1 MNTLNRKMFS
11 NGNVVNIDPFI
22 LPRNPDVAGDSLL
35 PHFIAQ
41 GFGLNQKNPS
51 DYRMGS
57 ELVSQLIDKNFPSS
71 QAIPEEGL
79 IPDAYVDAFFEKI
92 NDVLLPNE
100 IRLSNGKKVDFTKG
114 IESIQSGEA
123 GGGYNIY
130 PILKSPNIE
139 LGTNVKAVLNDFA
152 DRDTPGFLKML
163 GQENTD
169 FGDIGRLGIAT
180 IGEIG
185 KENLKQIV
193 PFFSGQ
199 RAFDKYT
206 KDIPSV
212 KSEFM
217 GGDPKSFVETSG
229 RNAEEV
235 DSLIQ
240 NFNTN
245 NFGDTITDVLNNLD
259 VDTSKFS
266 DFFSKDRSDMIL
278 ETDTVRRKRFEDAQA
293 QGGTIQTELDAVNAI
308 PNATDAN
315 ATAISSFDSS
325 NESIAYGGGQKGRED
340 DGTSTD
346 AAKQEVVVNE
356 VKKQPFEDGKPPT
369 ITAEEITSED
379 APKRNFAQF
388 TRSPDFLRFVRN
400 IGKGLTTTGQ
410 LGQGI
415 ALGAAGAAEEK
426 YAEEVA
432 ARAAQSKSSDFAE
445 FIAKEKIKNTSG
457 SKIAEQTTKLAES
470 INDIEQG
477 EASIEL
483 FSSVKQIMANAE
495 ITGVGAIAGALW
507 AQAKGFM
514 PGGSQ
519 EPTTPRERAIVIL
532 EQISN
537 GNIKTIT
544 GESGRTISDVD
555 RKIAEKLVGSLK
567 NPLTRETEVLERIEA
582 QITSINQRTN
592 TARNKYSAISL
603 YFTEN
608 GLKVPLQPRSFGV
621 PTASNNQ
628 TNPYEGTDITFIDA
642 VPK

>member
-1 MNTLNRKMFS
+1 MNTLNRKMFA
-11 NGNVVNIDPFI
+11 NGDVVNIDPFI
-22 LPRNPDVAGDSLL
+22 LPRNPNYVGDDGNLL
-35 PHFIAQ
+35 PDLIAQ
-41 GFGLNQKNPS
+41 GSGLNQKDPS
-51 DYRMGS
+51 DYRMGGG
-57 ELVSQLIDKNFPSS
+57 LASQLTDQNFPPF
-71 QAIPEEGL
+71 QKMPEEGL
-79 IPDAYVDAFFEKI
+79 IPDADVDALFEKI

-100 IRLSNGKKVDFTKG
+100 IELSNGERIDFTEEIKA
-114 IESIQSGEA
+114 IQSGEA
-123 GGGYNIY
+123 GDGYNIY
-130 PILKSPNIE
+130 PILRSPNIK
-139 LGTNVKAVLNDFA
+139 LGTNVKAVLKDFGE
-152 DRDTPGFLKML
+152 RDTPGFLKML

-169 FGDIGRLGIAT
+169 FGDMARLGIAT
-180 IGEIG
+180 IGELG

-193 PFFSGQ
+193 PFFTGQ

-206 KDIPSV
+206 KDVPFV
-212 KSEFM
+212 QSEFM
-217 GGDPKSFVETSG
+217 GGDPKGFVETGG
-229 RNAEEV
+229 RSAEEV
-235 DSLIQ
+235 DALIK

-245 NFGDTITDVLNNLD
+245 NFGDTIADALSGFELRTDKLNDL
-259 VDTSKFS
+259 
-266 DFFSKDRSDMIL
+266 M
-278 ETDTVRRKRFEDAQA
+278 
-293 QGGTIQTELDAVNAI
+293 GIQTQLDAVNST

-315 ATAISSFDSS
+315 ATVKGSFDSS
-325 NESIAYGGGQKGRED
+325 NESIAGGGGQKGR
-340 DGTSTD
+340 D
-346 AAKQEVVVNE
+346 AANQEVSVTE
-356 VKKQPFEDGKPPT
+356 VSVDDKEQPKKITDEELVKDV
-369 ITAEEITSED
+369 TAEEVAEDITSED

-415 ALGAAGAAEEK
+415 ALGAASAAEEK

-432 ARAAQSKSSDFAE
+432 ARAAQSKTSDFAE
-445 FIAKEKIKNTSG
+445 FIAKERIKNTSG

-483 FSSVKQIMANAE
+483 FNSVKQIMSESE
-495 ITGVGAIAGALW
+495 ITGFGAIASSLF
-507 AQAKGFM
+507 AQAKGFL

-582 QITSINQRTN
+582 QITSITQRTN

-608 GLKVPLQPRSFGV
+608 GLKVPLQPRIFGV

-628 TNPYEGTDITFIDA
+628 NNPYEGTDITFIDA

>member
-35 PHFIAQ
+35 PHLIAQ
-41 GFGLNQKNPS
+41 GSGLNQKDPS
-51 DYRMGS
+51 DYRMGGG
-57 ELVSQLIDKNFPSS
+57 LASQLTDQNFPPF
-71 QAIPEEGL
+71 QKMPEEGL
-79 IPDAYVDAFFEKI
+79 IPDADVDALFEKI

-100 IRLSNGKKVDFTKG
+100 IELSNGERIDFTEEIKA
-114 IESIQSGEA
+114 IQSGEA
-123 GGGYNIY
+123 GEGYNIY
-130 PILKSPNIE
+130 PILRSPNIK
-139 LGTNVKAVLNDFA
+139 LGTNVKAVLKDFGE
-152 DRDTPGFLKML
+152 RDTPGFLKML
-163 GQENTD
+163 GQEDTD
-169 FGDIGRLGIAT
+169 FGDMARLGIAT

-193 PFFSGQ
+193 PFFTGQ

-206 KDIPSV
+206 KDIPFV

-217 GGDPKSFVETSG
+217 GGDPKGFKETSG
-229 RNAEEV
+229 RSAEEV
-235 DSLIQ
+235 DALVR

-245 NFGDTITDVLNNLD
+245 NFGDTITDALNNLD

-325 NESIAYGGGQKGRED
+325 NESIAGGGGQKGRDAVNQKVSVIEVPVDDKEQSED
-340 DGTSTD
+340 VTGE
-346 AAKQEVVVNE
+346 EV
-356 VKKQPFEDGKPPT
+356 
-369 ITAEEITSED
+369 AEEITSED

-445 FIAKEKIKNTSG
+445 FIAKERIKNTSG

>member
-1 MNTLNRKMFS
+1 MNTLRRKMFA

-35 PHFIAQ
+35 PHLIAQ
-41 GFGLNQKNPS
+41 GSGLNQKDPS
-51 DYRMGS
+51 DYRMGGG
-57 ELVSQLIDKNFPSS
+57 LASQLTDQNFPPF
-71 QAIPEEGL
+71 QKMPEEGL
-79 IPDAYVDAFFEKI
+79 IPDADVDALFEKI

-100 IRLSNGKKVDFTKG
+100 IELSNGERIDFTEEIKA
-114 IESIQSGEA
+114 IQSGEA
-123 GGGYNIY
+123 GEGYNIY
-130 PILKSPNIE
+130 PILRSPNIK
-139 LGTNVKAVLNDFA
+139 LGTNVKAVLKDFGE
-152 DRDTPGFLKML
+152 RDTPGFLKML
-163 GQENTD
+163 GQEDTD
-169 FGDIGRLGIAT
+169 FGDMARLGIAT

-193 PFFSGQ
+193 PFFTGQ

-206 KDIPSV
+206 KDIPFV

-217 GGDPKSFVETSG
+217 GGDPKGFKETSG
-229 RNAEEV
+229 RSAEEV
-235 DSLIQ
+235 DALVR

-245 NFGDTITDVLNNLD
+245 NFGDTITDALNNLD

-266 DFFSKDRSDMIL
+266 GFFSKDPSEMIL
-278 ETDTVRRKRFEDAQA
+278 ETDTVRRKRFEDAQE
-293 QGGTIQTELDAVNAI
+293 GTIQENLNNVSEEAGTGGAPDKSVDVLEKEL
-308 PNATDAN
+308 
-315 ATAISSFDSS
+315 
-325 NESIAYGGGQKGRED
+325 K
-340 DGTSTD
+340 
-346 AAKQEVVVNE
+346 EVVVNE
-356 VKKQPFEDGKPPT
+356 VPSQDKKQPIEDDEPPT
-369 ITAEEITSED
+369 KTAEEITSEE

-432 ARAAQSKSSDFAE
+432 LRAAQSKSSDFAE
-445 FIAKEKIKNTSG
+445 FIAKERIKNTSG
-457 SKIAEQTTKLAES
+457 SKIAEQTTKLAEA

-477 EASIEL
+477 EASVDL
-483 FSSVKQIMANAE
+483 FSSVKQIMGNAE

-519 EPTTPRERAIVIL
+519 EPITPRERAIVIL
-532 EQISN
+532 EQIAN

-544 GESGRTISDVD
+544 GESGRTISNVD
-555 RKIAEKLVGSLK
+555 REIAEKLVGSLK

-582 QITSINQRTN
+582 QIRSINQRTN
-592 TARNKYSAISL
+592 TARNKYDAISL

-628 TNPYEGTDITFIDA
+628 SNPYEGTDITFIDDT
-642 VPK
+642 K

>member
-1 MNTLNRKMFS
+1 MNTLRRSMFA

-35 PHFIAQ
+35 PHLIAQ
-41 GFGLNQKNPS
+41 GSGLNQKDPS
-51 DYRMGS
+51 DYRMGGG
-57 ELVSQLIDKNFPSS
+57 LASQLTDQNFPPF
-71 QAIPEEGL
+71 QKMPEEGL
-79 IPDAYVDAFFEKI
+79 IPDADVDALFEKI

-100 IRLSNGKKVDFTKG
+100 IELSNGERIDFTEEIKA
-114 IESIQSGEA
+114 IQSGEA
-123 GGGYNIY
+123 GEGYNIY
-130 PILKSPNIE
+130 PILRSPNIK
-139 LGTNVKAVLNDFA
+139 LGTNVKAVLKDFGE
-152 DRDTPGFLKML
+152 RDTPGFLKML
-163 GQENTD
+163 GQEDTD
-169 FGDIGRLGIAT
+169 FGDMARLGIAT

-193 PFFSGQ
+193 PFFTGQ

-206 KDIPSV
+206 KDIPFV

-217 GGDPKSFVETSG
+217 GGDPKGFKETSG
-229 RNAEEV
+229 RSAEEV
-235 DSLIQ
+235 DALVR

-245 NFGDTITDVLNNLD
+245 NFGDTITDALNNLD

-266 DFFSKDRSDMIL
+266 GFFSKDPSEMIL
-278 ETDTVRRKRFEDAQA
+278 EIDTVQRKRFEDAQE
-293 QGGTIQTELDAVNAI
+293 GTIQENLNNVSEEAGTGGAPDKSVDVLEKELKEVSVTEVYDAEEAELKGDVI
-308 PNATDAN
+308 TDKK
-315 ATAISSFDSS
+315 I
-325 NESIAYGGGQKGRED
+325 
-340 DGTSTD
+340 TD
-346 AAKQEVVVNE
+346 E
-356 VKKQPFEDGKPPT
+356 T
-369 ITAEEITSED
+369 IKTAEDITSEE

-432 ARAAQSKSSDFAE
+432 ARAAQSKSSDFADFMARE
-445 FIAKEKIKNTSG
+445 RFKNTSG

-519 EPTTPRERAIVIL
+519 EPITPRERAIVIL
-532 EQISN
+532 EQIAN

-544 GESGRTISDVD
+544 GESGRTISNVD
-555 RKIAEKLVGSLK
+555 REIAEKLVGSLK

-582 QITSINQRTN
+582 QIRSINQRTN
-592 TARNKYSAISL
+592 TARNKYDAISL

-628 TNPYEGTDITFIDA
+628 SNPYANTNITFLDRS
-642 VPK
+642 K

>member
-1 MNTLNRKMFS
+1 MNTLKRRMFS
-11 NGNVVNIDPFI
+11 NGDVVNIDPFI

-325 NESIAYGGGQKGRED
+325 NESIAGGGGQKGRDAVNQKVSVIEVPVDDKEQSED
-340 DGTSTD
+340 VTGE
-346 AAKQEVVVNE
+346 EV
-356 VKKQPFEDGKPPT
+356 
-369 ITAEEITSED
+369 AEEITSED

-400 IGKGLTTTGQ
+400 IGKGLTSTGQ

-432 ARAAQSKSSDFAE
+432 LRS
-445 FIAKEKIKNTSG
+445 
-457 SKIAEQTTKLAES
+457 
-470 INDIEQG
+470 
-477 EASIEL
+477 
-483 FSSVKQIMANAE
+483 
-495 ITGVGAIAGALW
+495 
-507 AQAKGFM
+507 AQAAAAAKTGDLTEKMFM
-514 PGGSQ
+514 
-519 EPTTPRERAIVIL
+519 
-532 EQISN
+532 EQFKSKEEFLN
-537 GNIKTIT
+537 KQNEYSTSLSKTIFI
-544 GESGRTISDVD
+544 RC
-555 RKIAEKLVGSLK
+555 AC
-567 NPLTRETEVLERIEA
+567 
-582 QITSINQRTN
+582 
-592 TARNKYSAISL
+592 
-603 YFTEN
+603 
-608 GLKVPLQPRSFGV
+608 RS
-621 PTASNNQ
+621 
-628 TNPYEGTDITFIDA
+628 
-642 VPK
+642 

>member
-1 MNTLNRKMFS
+1 MFILSTDPIPVLNFSAPESSSDPVLNLLKETFS
-11 NGNVVNIDPFI
+11 NVKKN
-22 LPRNPDVAGDSLL
+22 LL
-35 PHFIAQ
+35 NA
-41 GFGLNQKNPS
+41 
-51 DYRMGS
+51 R
-57 ELVSQLIDKNFPSS
+57 
-71 QAIPEEGL
+71 
-79 IPDAYVDAFFEKI
+79 
-92 NDVLLPNE
+92 
-100 IRLSNGKKVDFTKG
+100 T
-114 IESIQSGEA
+114 
-123 GGGYNIY
+123 
-130 PILKSPNIE
+130 E
-139 LGTNVKAVLNDFA
+139 LGL
-152 DRDTPGFLKML
+152 
-163 GQENTD
+163 
-169 FGDIGRLGIAT
+169 
-180 IGEIG
+180 
-185 KENLKQIV
+185 
-193 PFFSGQ
+193 
-199 RAFDKYT
+199 
-206 KDIPSV
+206 
-212 KSEFM
+212 
-217 GGDPKSFVETSG
+217 DP
-229 RNAEEV
+229 
-235 DSLIQ
+235 
-240 NFNTN
+240 
-245 NFGDTITDVLNNLD
+245 
-259 VDTSKFS
+259 
-266 DFFSKDRSDMIL
+266 
-278 ETDTVRRKRFEDAQA
+278 
-293 QGGTIQTELDAVNAI
+293 TIQTELDAVNAI

-325 NESIAYGGGQKGRED
+325 NESIAGGGGQKGRDAVNQKVSVIEVPVD
-340 DGTSTD
+340 D
-346 AAKQEVVVNE
+346 EE
-356 VKKQPFEDGKPPT
+356 QPFEDGKPPT

-445 FIAKEKIKNTSG
+445 FIAKERIKNTSG

-470 INDIEQG
+470 INNIEQG

-628 TNPYEGTDITFIDA
+628 SNPYANTNITFLDRS
-642 VPK
+642 K